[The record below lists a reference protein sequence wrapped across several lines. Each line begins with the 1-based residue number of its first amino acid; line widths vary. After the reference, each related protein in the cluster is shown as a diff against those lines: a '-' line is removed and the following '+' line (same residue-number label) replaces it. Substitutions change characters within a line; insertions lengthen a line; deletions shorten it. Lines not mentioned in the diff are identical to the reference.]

1 MPYPKKWTTVHQF
14 MVKNVTVLYGFYWKF
29 TTLLCIGFSF
39 YVKLHSDNLS
49 LNEDDDDDEQ

>member
-14 MVKNVTVLYGFYWKF
+14 MVKNVLYGFYWKF

-39 YVKLHSDNLS
+39 CVKLHSDNLS